1 MNGKNL
7 ALINRI
13 SALTKS
19 FNAQKTQ
26 KTISNL
32 LIIIGALLVGMLPGK
47 AAQAQEP
54 PKMPYVFGMYCFM
67 CHKEGVQIGPMG
79 MFDMLS
85 KTGNP
90 LHEQFIRNNVRF
102 GIKAMPAFRLSEVS
116 PKELDGIVKYLKELA
131 AYRKSH
137 PNYKPAPV
145 QEGGSKK

>member
-1 MNGKNL
+1 MNRKNL

-13 SALTKS
+13 SALTKC
-19 FNAQKTQ
+19 FAGQKTQ
-26 KTISNL
+26 KTNL
-32 LIIIGALLVGMLPGK
+32 LIIIGALLIGMLPGK
-47 AAQAQEP
+47 AAEAQEP

-85 KTGNP
+85 KSGNP

-102 GIKAMPAFRLSEVS
+102 GTKAMPAFRLSEVS
-116 PKELDGIVKYLKELA
+116 PKELDAIVRYLKDLA

-145 QEGGSKK
+145 QEGGAKK